1 MPNTPPDDA
10 NGYYHVV
17 IPLDAL
23 QGGSDEFAVDIQPV
37 TEGKANELIR
47 LFNQVGRN
55 QSCPCGSGVKF
66 KRCCLR
72 RET

>member
-1 MPNTPPDDA
+1 MPKTPPDDA

-23 QGGSDEFAVDIQPV
+23 EGDSDEIAVDIQPV
-37 TEGKANELIR
+37 TEARANELIR
-47 LFNQVGRN
+47 LFDHIGRN

-66 KRCCLR
+66 TRCCLR
-72 RET
+72 RAN